1 MRWLLLLLAALVLG
15 GGVGWWM
22 DHDTDRHAP
31 LAVRHQRGS
40 AKDAGPT
47 LYRWIDAAGVVNV
60 TDTLPKGRHYTIVR
74 IDPNRNIVPMAH
86 PVDPASIPV
95 AAPRAR

>member
-1 MRWLLLLLAALVLG
+1 MRWLLLLVAALVLG

-22 DHDTDRHAP
+22 DHDTGRHAP
-31 LAVRHQRGS
+31 HAVRHQRGS
-40 AKDAGPT
+40 AKDGGPT

-60 TDTLPKGRHYTIVR
+60 TDTLPKGRRYTIVR

-86 PVDPASIPV
+86 PVDPAFIPV